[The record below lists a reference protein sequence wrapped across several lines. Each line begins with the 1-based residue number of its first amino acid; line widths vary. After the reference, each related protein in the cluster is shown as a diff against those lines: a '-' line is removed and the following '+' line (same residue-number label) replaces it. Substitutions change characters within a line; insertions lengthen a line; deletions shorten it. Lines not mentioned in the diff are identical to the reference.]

1 MIARPTNDRVI
12 VLPIEE
18 AKETESGIILKK
30 VETRPDRGEVVAV
43 GPGRWENGE
52 HVKMTCEVGDVVLYG
67 KYNGEKVDV
76 DGKELLF
83 IRATDVMAVLE
94 DA

>member
-1 MIARPTNDRVI
+1 MIAHPTNDRVI

-30 VETRPDRGEVVAV
+30 NETRPDRGEVKAI

-52 HVKMTCEVGDVVLYG
+52 HVEMPCKVGDIVLYG
-67 KYNGEKVDV
+67 KYNGDKVEV
-76 DGKELLF
+76 DGEELMF
-83 IRATDVMAVLE
+83 IRSTDVMAVLE
-94 DA
+94 DE